1 MKHLFSRE
9 GQQAIDT
16 VMAGR
21 PLLAFDFDG
30 TLAPIVARPDDA
42 MVPLSLRLRLSQL
55 AEVLPTAIVT
65 GRSVAD
71 VRHRLGFEP
80 HCIIGSHGA
89 EAPTD
94 WLADQPT
101 FDWQA
106 AIAPARQ
113 LLHAQQAELAAAGIV
128 LEDKGQSLA
137 LHHRLAPDQEAAMRL
152 IGALIH
158 ALPGGVRAFGGK
170 CVVNIVA
177 EHAPDKGDAV
187 NQLAARLGCG
197 VGVFIGDDVNDEPV
211 FQKVPAGW
219 LTVRIGRE
227 DTMSSAR
234 FFLDS
239 HVEMAPMLQQLLTA
253 FTRHGPPQRTPSEPP
268 PADPGR
274 G

>member
-16 VMAGR
+16 VMAGQ

-42 MVPLSLRLRLSQL
+42 QVPLSLRLRLSQL

-94 WLADQPT
+94 WLADQAL

-106 AIAPARQ
+106 TLAPARQ
-113 LLHAQQAELAAAGIV
+113 SLQARQAELAAAGIV
-128 LEDKGQSLA
+128 LEDKGLSLA
-137 LHHRLAPDQEAAMRL
+137 LHHRLALNQDAAVRL
-152 IGALIH
+152 IDDLIR
-158 ALPGGVRAFGGK
+158 ALPPGLRAFGGK

-177 EHAPDKGDAV
+177 ENAPDKGDAV

-197 VGVFIGDDVNDEPV
+197 LGVFIGDDVNDEPV
-211 FQKVPAGW
+211 FQKVPEGW

-253 FTRHGPPQRTPSEPP
+253 FMRHAPPHRKPSAPP
-268 PADPGR
+268 PADR
-274 G
+274 GQG